1 MTKENRAIWKEKIE
15 QRPENKGKEWITSYN
30 KETKSWLDH
39 LVHFRIRF
47 NGTGRDAELNR
58 LSSQLYND
66 KMTRL
71 KNRKTDSDSDS
82 D

>member
-1 MTKENRAIWKEKIE
+1 MITTGQHKTKENRAIWQEKIK
-15 QRPENKGKEWITSYN
+15 QRQENKGKKWMSSYN
-30 KETKSWLDH
+30 PETKKWEDH
-39 LVHFRIRF
+39 LVDYYGIRF

-71 KNRKTDSDSDS
+71 NGK
-82 D
+82 